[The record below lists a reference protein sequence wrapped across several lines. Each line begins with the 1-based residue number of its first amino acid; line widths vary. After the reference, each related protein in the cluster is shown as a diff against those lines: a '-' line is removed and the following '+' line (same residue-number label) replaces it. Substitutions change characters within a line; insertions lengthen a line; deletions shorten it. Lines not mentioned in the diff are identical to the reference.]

1 MPLPLALPLLLPLL
15 AASAPPPR
23 TAERPAALLLA
34 QARSIAASR
43 LAWTVALPAKATI
56 RLRQGGSLTGRL
68 ARLSPKALTVSAGH
82 QSQTVA
88 LANVATVVFA
98 LQEELWITLPEGGR
112 QRLRPIRG
120 LTLPI
125 SPVPAAALRLQP
137 SGDTASV
144 DLSTVLNTAQFAKLT
159 KTPQTLHV
167 LRQIDVDPKGM
178 LTLRARAYGL
188 E

>member
-1 MPLPLALPLLLPLL
+1 MLFR
-15 AASAPPPR
+15 SR
-23 TAERPAALLLA
+23 ESRPSTW
-34 QARSIAASR
+34 QPFR
-43 LAWTVALPAKATI
+43 LTPT
-56 RLRQGGSLTGRL
+56 
-68 ARLSPKALTVSAGH
+68 ALTVSAGQ

-98 LQEELWITLPEGGR
+98 MPEELWITLPAGGR
-112 QRLRPIRG
+112 QRLRPLRG
-120 LTLPI
+120 LTVPI

-144 DLSTVLNTAQFAKLT
+144 DLSAVLNTEQFAKLT
-159 KTPQTLHV
+159 KTPRTLHV
-167 LRQIDVDPKGM
+167 LRQIDVDPAGT

>member
-15 AASAPPPR
+15 AAPAPQPR
-23 TAERPAALLLA
+23 RPERPAAPLLA
-34 QARSIAASR
+34 QSRSVEASR
-43 LAWTVALPAKATI
+43 LAWMVALPAKATI

-68 ARLSPKALTVSAGH
+68 SRLSPTALTLSAGH

-88 LANVATVVFA
+88 LANVATIVFA
-98 LQEELWITLPEGGR
+98 MPEDLWITLPAGGR

-120 LTLPI
+120 LTVPI
-125 SPVPAAALRLQP
+125 SPVPSAALRLQP

-144 DLSTVLNTAQFAKLT
+144 DLSSVLNAAQFARLT
-159 KTPQTLHV
+159 TNSRALHV
-167 LRQIDVDPKGM
+167 LREIEVGPEGM
-178 LTLRARAYGL
+178 LTMRARAYGL